1 MSAPYTN
8 EPEQAD
14 EAAAKL
20 AQQRAMFNKNNPD
33 HPLGRAS
40 DVDFHAA
47 LESARLFAEG
57 TGPFSVIQEWIKD
70 TPEVE
75 AMIAVG
81 QAFGPWVTAAS
92 FVYGLYS
99 DWQRKKQDKE
109 MAKKIIRDVAAA
121 GGFSYFVVG

>member
-8 EPEQAD
+8 EPKQAN

-20 AQQRAMFNKNNPD
+20 TQQRGTFSKNYPD
-33 HPLGRAS
+33 HLLGRAS

-47 LESARLFAEG
+47 LESATPFENG
-57 TGPFSVIQEWIKD
+57 TGPFSAVQEWIKNY
-70 TPEVE
+70 PEVK

-109 MAKKIIRDVAAA
+109 TAKMIIREVITA
-121 GGFSYFVVG
+121 GGFSCFVVW